1 MKRFWSFILF
11 CISHP
16 VKKRTRAFIW
26 PKKEII
32 LNQGKQYRCR
42 DMMTLSK
49 IVCGFKKL
57 GQREPCSCWM
67 LTYQY
72 IVNETNSSIWAQVGN
87 LYGTLIKVQVKVIF
101 NQFDSDTIML
111 VLIWFCKLSVIFFD
125 LQNRFSCTF
134 QELLLVVFFSFS

>member
-11 CISHP
+11 CIYHP
-16 VKKRTRAFIW
+16 VKKRTRAFLW

-49 IVCGFKKL
+49 IVWGFRKL
-57 GQREPCSCWM
+57 GQREPCSCWT
-67 LTYQY
+67 LTYRY

-87 LYGTLIKVQVKVIF
+87 LYRTLIKVQVTVIF
-101 NQFDSDTIML
+101 NQLDSDAIML
-111 VLIWFCKLSVIFFD
+111 MLIWFCKLSVIFLLAKQIF
-125 LQNRFSCTF
+125 LVLFISFCWWYFFLFS
-134 QELLLVVFFSFS
+134 